1 MAYGIKI
8 TLTHNGTTTSPVEL
22 RVPMVSVPVGESIE
36 LVFDDKVA
44 RSYESGQIRQAVE
57 DLLITTSFNVGTEFS
72 DEVGGGGG
80 FVTGWTTFNG
90 SDPTEG
96 AFPDIGVG
104 DKGYLI
110 RGASDNSKMAFYYD
124 DSSDRLY
131 IKGEET
137 AEGSDVYVE
146 AGHSTLSDGGR
157 IRLYGG
163 NSVTGD
169 GGYVRLR
176 GGYANNNFIGGYLEL
191 QGGDSAN
198 GEGGYIH
205 LDAGNGNGS
214 VGGHINLTAGTGS
227 TIGGAISIHAG
238 QGNGGN
244 GGDVTIE
251 GGYSGGAG
259 NRSGEV
265 NISSGET
272 GGLIAGAT
280 VGDVNIFTP
289 NADTDSYAGDVNITA
304 GDSGPTFTALQPAR
318 VGGSVEIRSG
328 ISLSDTDGS
337 HGGNVTVHTGNG
349 GGNLNLGAN
358 AGAMGN
364 AGSFNV
370 VTGNAQSRGL
380 GGDIYMAT
388 GIGVGAGNRGGD
400 IILDPAPAVD
410 AATAGQ
416 VILYNTVRLG
426 DYNTNGLVTTSNSD
440 GTLATLT
447 HGYGRVE
454 VTFASGAGLSINVDI
469 NDTKVTLTN
478 TILVSVEV
486 DNDDMFGVNPP
497 RATIRGRTNGT
508 KAVVRIDYNNGSAG
522 NITGYLNY
530 QILG

>member
-22 RVPMVSVPVGESIE
+22 RVPMVTVPVEGSIE
-36 LVFDDKVA
+36 LVFDDRVA
-44 RSYESGQIRQAVE
+44 RSYESGQIRDAVE
-57 DLLITTSFNVGTEFS
+57 NLLITTSFNVGEQFTE
-72 DEVGGGGG
+72 EVGGGGG
-80 FVTGWTTFNG
+80 FVTGWTLING
-90 SDPTEG
+90 SDPTGG
-96 AFPDIGVG
+96 AFPGIGAG

-110 RGASDNSKMAFYYD
+110 RGASDTTKMAFYYD
-124 DSSDRLY
+124 DSSNKLF

-137 AEGSDVYVE
+137 AEGSDIYVE
-146 AGHSTLSDGGR
+146 AGNSTNSNGGKV
-157 IRLYGG
+157 RLYAG
-163 NSVTGD
+163 NAVENGH

-191 QGGDSAN
+191 QGGDSAS

-205 LDAGNGNGS
+205 LDAGQGNGAGAL
-214 VGGHINLTAGTGS
+214 GGHINLTAGLGNL
-227 TIGGAISIHAG
+227 GGAITIHGG
-238 QGNGGN
+238 QGTAGN
-244 GGDVTIE
+244 GGDVNIE

-259 NRSGEV
+259 NRSGEI

-272 GGLIAGAT
+272 GIVGGAT

-289 NADTDSYAGDVNITA
+289 NADTDGYAGGVNITA
-304 GDSGPTFTALQPAR
+304 GDSGPTFIAHQPAR

-337 HGGNVTVHTGNG
+337 HGGEVNIYTGNG
-349 GGNLNLGAN
+349 GGNLDLVWN

-364 AGSFNV
+364 AGAFNV
-370 VTGNAQSRGL
+370 ITGNAQVQGY

-388 GIGVGAGNRGGD
+388 GVGVAAGNRGGN
-400 IILDPAPAVD
+400 IILDPAGANVGAD
-410 AATAGQ
+410 AGQ

-447 HGYGRVE
+447 HGYGRIE
-454 VTFASGAGLSINVDI
+454 VSFPAGGGFTSVVI

-486 DNDDMFGVNPP
+486 NDDNMFTVSPP
-497 RATIRGRTNGT
+497 RATLRGRTTGT
-508 KAVVRIDYNNGSAG
+508 NAVVRIDYGNASGSA
-522 NITGYLNY
+522 IIGYLNY